1 MSLTRANTNRKAK
14 ATCCDDLGDKLL
26 ALDAFEENFSMKLEK
41 GNSGLNTSFG
51 SILTILV
58 YCTVLL
64 YTYMKVDVLIMK
76 KDVDIMS
83 TTMINSIP
91 NDFVVSHDSI
101 DLNLAI
107 AFTKF
112 DSEPNPILDKSYG
125 RLVFNVYEW
134 G

>member
-1 MSLTRANTNRKAK
+1 MPLTRTITKRKAK
-14 ATCCDDLGDKLL
+14 ATCCDGLGEKLR
-26 ALDAFEENFSMKLEK
+26 ALDAFEETFSMKLEK
-41 GNSGLNTSFG
+41 ENSGLNTSFG

-58 YCTVLL
+58 YLTVLM

-91 NDFVVSHDSI
+91 NDFVVSHDSTG
-101 DLNLAI
+101 LSLAI
-107 AFTKF
+107 AFTEY

-125 RLVFNVYEW
+125 RLVF
-134 G
+134 